1 MELLLERAQQLV
13 QLQRYK
19 EAEKDLRLLLT
30 QQPENPDA
38 LALLAICQAEQGQLP
53 EAMKTIQNAIG
64 KNPDNDHLLYLHSLF
79 LFRSNKLKESE
90 RVIQNA
96 ISLHPRGADYFGL
109 LAAIKISQKEFSQGL
124 DYANQGLEID
134 PDNLQCLNTR
144 SNALFKLNRKDE
156 AYSTIQEAL
165 NQDPENELT
174 HTNLGWGLLER
185 GDHKKALSHFREALK
200 INPNYEYAKA
210 GLIEGLKARYL
221 FYRLFLKYAFFISN
235 LKGKYQWA
243 LLIGLYVGIRI
254 IDNVADKNPDLAMW
268 LKPIVYLYIAFA
280 LSTWI
285 IVPLSNL
292 FLRLNVYGKFAL
304 SKDEIRSSNFVAIG
318 FFVGLAALLIYLFV
332 RTDAYLLLGIFG
344 ITMMIPLSSML
355 KPEGSKS
362 KKILVAYT
370 IGLLI
375 LGIVGTAIEFS
386 NPGHGSGVFQIYAIG
401 ILAYSWVANAMVI
414 RT

>member
-64 KNPDNDHLLYLHSLF
+64 KSPDNDHLLYLHSLF

-96 ISLHPRGADYFGL
+96 ISLHPRSADYFGL

-254 IDNVADKNPDLAMW
+254 IDNVANKNPDLAMW

-386 NPGHGSGVFQIYAIG
+386 NPGHGGGVFQIYAIG

>member
-53 EAMKTIQNAIG
+53 EAMKTIQNAIS
-64 KNPDNDHLLYLHSLF
+64 KSPDNDHLLYLHSLF

-96 ISLHPRGADYFGL
+96 ISLHPRSADYFGL

-304 SKDEIRSSNFVAIG
+304 SKDEIRSSNLVAIG
-318 FFVGLAALLIYLFV
+318 FFVGLAALLTYLFV
-332 RTDAYLLLGIFG
+332 RMDAYLLLGIFG

-375 LGIVGTAIEFS
+375 VGIVGTAIEFS
-386 NPGHGSGVFQIYAIG
+386 NPGHGGGVFQIYAIG

>member
-19 EAEKDLRLLLT
+19 EAEKDLRLLLS

-64 KNPDNDHLLYLHSLF
+64 KSPDADYLLYLHSLF
-79 LFRSNKLKESE
+79 LFRSDKLKDAE
-90 RVIQNA
+90 RVIKNA
-96 ISLHPRGADYFGL
+96 ISFNPRSADYFGL
-109 LAAIKISQKEFSQGL
+109 LAAIKISQKEFAQGL
-124 DYANQGLEID
+124 DYANQGLAVD

-144 SNALFKLNRKDE
+144 SNALFKLDRKEE

-210 GLIEGLKARYL
+210 GLIEGLKSRYL

-235 LKGKYQWA
+235 LKAKYQWA
-243 LLIGLYVGIRI
+243 LLIGLYVGMRLIS
-254 IDNVADKNPDLAMW
+254 NVAEKDPELAVW
-268 LKPIVYLYIAFA
+268 LNPIVYLYIAFA

-304 SKDEIRSSNFVAIG
+304 SQNEIRASNFVALG
-318 FFVGLAALLIYLFV
+318 FFVGIASLIAYFFFT
-332 RTDAYLLLGIFG
+332 TDAFLFAAIFG

-355 KPEGSKS
+355 KPEKKKS
-362 KKILVAYT
+362 RLILIAYT
-370 IGLLI
+370 TGLSI
-375 LGIVGTAIEFS
+375 LGVAAVAMEFTA
-386 NPGHGSGVFQIYAIG
+386 PGLGKGIFQFYAFGVLI
-401 ILAYSWVANAMVI
+401 YSWVANAMVI
-414 RT
+414 RN

>member
-1 MELLLERAQQLV
+1 MELMLERAQQLV

-19 EAEKDLRLLLT
+19 EAEKNLRLLLS

-38 LALLAICQAEQGQLP
+38 LALLAVCQAEQGQLP
-53 EAMKTIQNAIG
+53 EAMTTIQNAIG
-64 KNPDNDHLLYLHSLF
+64 KNPDSDYLLYLHSLF
-79 LFRSNKLKESE
+79 LFRSDKLKEAE
-90 RVIQNA
+90 RVIKNA
-96 ISLHPRGADYFGL
+96 ISFHPRSPDYFGL

-124 DYANQGLEID
+124 DYANQGLAID

-210 GLIEGLKARYL
+210 GLIEGLKSRYL
-221 FYRLFLKYAFFISN
+221 FYRMFLKYAFFINN

-243 LLIGLYVGIRI
+243 LLIGLYIAIRVI
-254 IDNVADKNPDLAMW
+254 NNVAENNPELAAW
-268 LKPIVYLYIAFA
+268 LNPIVYLYIAFA

-318 FFVGLAALLIYLFV
+318 FFLGISSLIAYFFLK
-332 RTDAYLLLGIFG
+332 TEAYLLAAIFG
-344 ITMMIPLSSML
+344 ITMMVPLSSML
-355 KPEGSKS
+355 KPAGSKS
-362 KKILVAYT
+362 RIILIAYT
-370 IGLLI
+370 VGLLI
-375 LGIVGTAIEFS
+375 VGSVALLIEFGS
-386 NPGHGSGVFQIYAIG
+386 PGNGQGMFQLYAIG
-401 ILAYSWVANAMVI
+401 VLIYSWVANAMVI